1 MASLTHVPEKFTNI
15 LKNIGIYQG
24 PDGVMSEHVLYEI
37 LKIEISLSPSI
48 DRAVNGA
55 QNAEF

>member
-1 MASLTHVPEKFTNI
+1 MASLTHAPEKFTNI

-24 PDGVMSEHVLYEI
+24 PDGVMFGHVLYEI